1 MCLGASKRLPKGSV
15 RLNKKWFLLTY
26 ASLFVGAVLQGLAM
40 SLFLFPHLIP
50 SGGAAGIAL
59 LLNHWFELPLGFSL
73 WLANVVFL
81 VFALKYFGYTWT
93 IKTVFAVA
101 TTSLTVSYFTASLMI
116 PHAHILLDILAG
128 SIVFGV
134 GVGLLIRAGASS
146 GGMVIPALM
155 IATYKR
161 WSPGKVMM
169 AINFCIFILTSLVI
183 DYKIVVYAII
193 CQLIST
199 NIIDFIYVINFRS
212 TLYNLKPQWRKR

>member
-40 SLFLFPHLIP
+40 SLFLFPHSIP

-101 TTSLTVSYFTASLMI
+101 TTSLTVSYFTSSLII

-183 DYKIVVYAII
+183 DYKIVIYAII